1 MPSADVEFLE
11 LCGMPGPGA
20 PPSIFSTLPGRAALP
35 AAVDA
40 LVRSFELAFR
50 RYRPSL
56 VLLDSLYSALGI
68 LVHAAG
74 IAWATYETD
83 LPRELDPMVPPPSC
97 CIVPGR
103 PESPLLL
110 RRAWATCLWQAYL
123 ARQASRKQPVGFAW
137 SMTSYFPDAL
147 IHELERRFGRRV
159 EFDRRSLYP
168 PVARAPRLVFCPREL
183 DFERSGSS
191 ELAWVGPCIDER
203 RPEPHFRFQDLPA
216 NVPLAYCALGTRS
229 LRSPEAL
236 ELLRTI
242 VRTFAER
249 DDFFLVLACPERQ
262 REALGPELAGAR
274 RSVWAVAAAPQL
286 ALLRR
291 ASLAIIHAGF
301 NSVKECAAYGVPMLA
316 LPLSHDQPRNA
327 ALISY
332 RGLGVALDFRRL
344 TRSLLHQR
352 LTEVR
357 DSAHIRANGL
367 AMRDVLRASMARGAE
382 LDCIDALI
390 DGGSARAEPHVS
402 RAEAAPRASSGVAGS
417 PGLGGQAEGCAV
429 S

>member
-1 MPSADVEFLE
+1 
-11 LCGMPGPGA
+11 
-20 PPSIFSTLPGRAALP
+20 
-35 AAVDA
+35 
-40 LVRSFELAFR
+40 
-50 RYRPSL
+50 
-56 VLLDSLYSALGI
+56 
-68 LVHAAG
+68 
-74 IAWATYETD
+74 
-83 LPRELDPMVPPPSC
+83 
-97 CIVPGR
+97 
-103 PESPLLL
+103 
-110 RRAWATCLWQAYL
+110 
-123 ARQASRKQPVGFAW
+123 
-137 SMTSYFPDAL
+137 MTSYFPDAL

-183 DFERSGSS
+183 DFERSSS
-191 ELAWVGPCIDER
+191 RGLAWVGPCIDER
-203 RPEPHFRFQDLPA
+203 RPEPHFRFEDLPA

-229 LRSPEAL
+229 LRSPGAL

-262 REALGPELAGAR
+262 RDALGAELAGAR
-274 RSVWAVAAAPQL
+274 RRVWAVTGAPQL

-344 TRSLLHQR
+344 TPSLLHR
-352 LTEVR
+352 RVTEVR
-357 DSAHIRANGL
+357 DSAHMRANGL
-367 AMRDVLRASMARGAE
+367 AMRDVFRASMDRGAA
-382 LDCIDALI
+382 LDYVDALI
-390 DGGSARAEPHVS
+390 DGNSSRPEPEGS
-402 RAEAAPRASSGVAGS
+402 RAEAAPRASRGEGSAPAGLRRSAEAVELLS
-417 PGLGGQAEGCAV
+417 PEPRHHVQP
-429 S
+429 